1 MWWADLLRMWCYHI
15 LIYRDLI
22 YWTINYLLIQ
32 SLFFTQWYL
41 IIWCYMHFCLFQDD
55 SRRTSSSAVT
65 ETGPPAMPRLPSC
78 CPQHSPCG
86 GSSQN
91 HHALGHPHTS
101 CFQQHGHHFQHHH
114 HHHHTPHPPVPVS
127 PSFSD
132 PTCPG
137 ERPPQQVQAPCGAN
151 SSSGTSYHDQVCGI
165 LWGGLFSFS

>member
-1 MWWADLLRMWCYHI
+1 MSIFYTVIFDHLIVLCFLL
-15 LIYRDLI
+15 
-22 YWTINYLLIQ
+22 LL
-32 SLFFTQWYL
+32 L
-41 IIWCYMHFCLFQDD
+41 QDD
-55 SRRTSSSAVT
+55 SRRTASSAVT

-114 HHHHTPHPPVPVS
+114 HHHHTPHPAVPVS
-127 PSFSD
+127 PSYSD
-132 PTCPG
+132 PPTCPV
-137 ERPPQQVQAPCGAN
+137 ERPPQVPAPCGAN

-165 LWGGLFSFS
+165 WWVLLSFLNFLNSVFFRRKKTLMTNVIW